1 MVLGLTG
8 GIASGK
14 STVAEIF
21 RELGAQV
28 VSADELAREVVRPGS
43 VTLQEIVVRFGAEV
57 LDEAGNLN
65 RRMLAE
71 RIFRNAGERAA
82 LNRITHPAI
91 ARLAAR
97 RFHEIE
103 RAGARLIVYDA
114 PLLFEAGAEGQVDAV
129 LVVTIEPDQQL
140 KRLMARNGLSRSEAI
155 ARIAS
160 QMSQQEKT
168 ARADF
173 LIDNSGSVEETRQQ
187 VKALMVRLETG
198 RESGIPR
205 KPGCSE

>member
-21 RELGAQV
+21 RQFGARV

-43 VTLQEIVVRFGAEV
+43 DTLREIVARFGAGV
-57 LDEAGNLN
+57 LDEAGHL
-65 RRMLAE
+65 RRKVLAE
-71 RIFRNAGERAA
+71 RIFGDAGERAE

-91 ARLAAR
+91 ARLAAQ
-97 RFHEIE
+97 RFGELE

-129 LVVTIEPDQQL
+129 LVVTSEPVQQL
-140 KRLMARNGLSRSEAI
+140 ERLMSRNGLSRKEAL
-155 ARIAS
+155 ARIAA
-160 QMSQQEKT
+160 QMSQQDKI

-173 LIDNSGSVEETRQQ
+173 VIDNSGPFDETRQQ
-187 VKALMVRLETG
+187 VRALMARLQNGPETG
-198 RESGIPR
+198 IPK

>member
-14 STVAEIF
+14 STVANIF
-21 RELGAQV
+21 RELGARV
-28 VSADELAREVVRPGS
+28 VSADDLAREVVRPGS
-43 VTLQEIVVRFGAEV
+43 VTLQDIVARFGPEI

-65 RRMLAE
+65 RRMMAE
-71 RIFRNAGERAA
+71 RIFSNRGERSA

-97 RFHEIE
+97 RFREME

-114 PLLFEAGAEGQVDAV
+114 PLLFEAAAEGQVDAV
-129 LVVTIEPDQQL
+129 LVVTIAPDRQL
-140 KRLMARNGLSRSEAI
+140 KRLMARNGLSRSEAM
-155 ARIAS
+155 ARIES
-160 QMSQQEKT
+160 QMPQQEKT

-187 VKALMVRLETG
+187 VRALMARLENG

>member
-21 RELGAQV
+21 RELGARV

-43 VTLQEIVVRFGAEV
+43 VTLQEIVARFGTEV
-57 LDEAGNLN
+57 LDEGGQLN
-65 RRMLAE
+65 RRLLAE
-71 RIFRNAGERAA
+71 RIFSNAGERAA

-97 RFHEIE
+97 RFREIKRE
-103 RAGARLIVYDA
+103 GARLIVYDA
-114 PLLFEAGAEGQVDAV
+114 PLLFEAGAESQVDAV
-129 LVVTIEPDQQL
+129 LVVTIEPGQQL
-140 KRLMARNGLSRSEAI
+140 KRLMARNGLSRSEAM

-173 LIDNSGSVEETRQQ
+173 LIDNSGSVEKTRQR
-187 VKALMVRLETG
+187 VRALMARLETG

>member
-14 STVAEIF
+14 STVANIF
-21 RELGAQV
+21 RELGARV

-43 VTLQEIVVRFGAEV
+43 VTLQEIVARFGPEV

-65 RRMLAE
+65 RRMMAE
-71 RIFRNAGERAA
+71 RIFSNRGERAA

-97 RFHEIE
+97 RFREME

-114 PLLFEAGAEGQVDAV
+114 PLLFEAGAAGQVDAV
-129 LVVTIEPDQQL
+129 LVVTIAPDRQL
-140 KRLMARNGLSRSEAI
+140 KRGDGPH
-155 ARIAS
+155 RIPDVPGGKDRPGRFFDRQFGICGGNPAAG
-160 QMSQQEKT
+160 QGV
-168 ARADF
+168 D
-173 LIDNSGSVEETRQQ
+173 GS
-187 VKALMVRLETG
+187 
-198 RESGIPR
+198 S
-205 KPGCSE
+205 

>member
-43 VTLQEIVVRFGAEV
+43 VTLQEIADRFGAEV

-71 RIFRNAGERAA
+71 RIFSNAGERAA

-91 ARLAAR
+91 AKLAAR
-97 RFHEIE
+97 RFREIE
-103 RAGARLIVYDA
+103 RSGVRLIVYDA

-129 LVVTIEPDQQL
+129 LVVTVQPDQQL
-140 KRLMARNGLSRSEAI
+140 KRLMDRNGLSRSEAM

-187 VKALMVRLETG
+187 VKALMARLETG

>member
-14 STVAEIF
+14 STVAQIF

-43 VTLQEIVVRFGAEV
+43 VTLQEIVGRFGPGV
-57 LDEAGNLN
+57 LDEAGNLD
-65 RRMLAE
+65 RRMMAE
-71 RIFRNAGERAA
+71 RIFTSAGERAA

-97 RFHEIE
+97 RFREIE
-103 RAGARLIVYDA
+103 REGARLIVYDA

-129 LVVTIEPDQQL
+129 LVVTVGPDQQL
-140 KRLMARNGLSRSEAI
+140 KRLMARNALSRSEAM

-160 QMSQQEKT
+160 QMSQQEKA

-187 VKALMVRLETG
+187 VKALMARLETG
-198 RESGIPR
+198 RESGVPR

>member
-14 STVAEIF
+14 STVAQIF

-43 VTLQEIVVRFGAEV
+43 VTLQEIVGRFGPGV
-57 LDEAGNLN
+57 LDEAGNLD
-65 RRMLAE
+65 RRMMAE
-71 RIFRNAGERAA
+71 RIFTSAGERAA

-97 RFHEIE
+97 RFREIE
-103 RAGARLIVYDA
+103 REGARLIVYDA

-129 LVVTIEPDQQL
+129 LVVTVGPDQQL
-140 KRLMARNGLSRSEAI
+140 KRLMARNTLSRSEAM

-160 QMSQQEKT
+160 QMSQQEKA

-187 VKALMVRLETG
+187 VKALMARLETG
-198 RESGIPR
+198 REGGVPR